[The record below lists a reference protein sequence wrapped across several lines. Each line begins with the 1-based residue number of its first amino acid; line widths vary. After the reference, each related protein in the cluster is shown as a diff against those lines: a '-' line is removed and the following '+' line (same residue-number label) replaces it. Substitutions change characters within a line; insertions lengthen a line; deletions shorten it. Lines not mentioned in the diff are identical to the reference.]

1 MCVVIRCVVLRVICY
16 RYFLSGLIFLNNA
29 DVAAVKICPVCCMR
43 ALMSCRFLST
53 LSRLVIFLIGDG
65 DVALD
70 VVGDVARDDAW
81 DDVGVVAFDA
91 VVSCSCVYIS
101 ALVVSINLCC
111 FSLCCMSDCA
121 ILCLFFL
128 HLSAIWFRLPVTFLL
143 SLMPGA
149 LYLARFVSIL
159 GCFRCCGCASWSR
172 SSCAPSLSLSVS
184 RSSCWLPAQSCCPIC
199 VLPPLP
205 EKKLPPM
212 LTS

>member
-101 ALVVSINLCC
+101 AFVVSINLFVFPCVAC
-111 FSLCCMSDCA
+111 P
-121 ILCLFFL
+121 I
-128 HLSAIWFRLPVTFLL
+128 
-143 SLMPGA
+143 
-149 LYLARFVSIL
+149 ARS
-159 GCFRCCGCASWSR
+159 CASSFCICLPFGSVCLSR
-172 SSCAPSLSLSVS
+172 F
-184 RSSCWLPAQSCCPIC
+184 CCP
-199 VLPPLP
+199 
-205 EKKLPPM
+205 
-212 LTS
+212 